1 MFPSLFVY
9 FLDLSFYA
17 LMITSCLLLFFF
29 PRSKSSKTGFQ
40 AWLPLPLPKQLV
52 VFGLGD
58 WSCYSP
64 NTSIVADVLVSPG
77 ITPQRVGTLE
87 PTRRSR
93 QELVLPGCQQ
103 GCPGKAFCSVVLPSS
118 AGVIPKLIRPAG
130 PLPWCF
136 SLVMLS
142 ASFWLLSGLD
152 LFWLWGV
159 TS

>member
-1 MFPSLFVY
+1 M
-9 FLDLSFYA
+9 
-17 LMITSCLLLFFF
+17 
-29 PRSKSSKTGFQ
+29 GFQ

-77 ITPQRVGTLE
+77 VAPQRVGTLE

-93 QELVLPGCQQ
+93 RELVLPGCQQ

-130 PLPWCF
+130 PPPWCF

>member
-1 MFPSLFVY
+1 M
-9 FLDLSFYA
+9 
-17 LMITSCLLLFFF
+17 
-29 PRSKSSKTGFQ
+29 GFQ

-64 NTSIVADVLVSPG
+64 DTSITADVLVSPG
-77 ITPQRVGTLE
+77 IAPQRVGTLE
-87 PTRRSR
+87 PARRL
-93 QELVLPGCQQ
+93 QWELALLGCLE
-103 GCPGKAFCSVVLPSS
+103 GHPGKAFCSVGLPGC
-118 AGVIPKLIRPAG
+118 AGVIPKLLRPPG

-136 SLVMLS
+136 SLVM
-142 ASFWLLSGLD
+142 LSGLD